1 MTETFEAPQY
11 TMTFDDEEGTVTKG
25 NEASPE
31 ALNSLTQKVLSSV
44 ATAPEIGPVPDTFV
58 KLPAGLVTAGGIV
71 RDAEVQELTGEHEE
85 ALAKARQNNSPGRF
99 VQVLLTSGVV
109 SIGDEKVTAK
119 QLTSLL
125 QGDIDAL
132 LLGIRRATFGDEFE
146 LEQVVCPSCGEL
158 NDLKL
163 NLNDI
168 PMHELDGDRE
178 FEIDLRYNR
187 KARLTYPTGEVQAD
201 IYKNANL
208 TGPELVS
215 IMLSH
220 CVLGF
225 VEADGTYRPSNG
237 MTDVKKMGK
246 ADRDKINQYLFINQ
260 PGPRYDDVK
269 ALCHACESEVQV
281 ELNVGLLFQEL

>member
-1 MTETFEAPQY
+1 MTEAYEAPQY
-11 TMTFDDEEGTVTKG
+11 TMTFDDDQGQVTKG
-25 NEASPE
+25 DEASPE

-44 ATAPEIGPVPDTFV
+44 ASVPEIGPVPDTFV

-132 LLGIRRATFGDEFE
+132 LLGIRRATFGDDFE
-146 LEQVVCPSCGEL
+146 LEQVVCPNCGEL

-168 PMHELDGDRE
+168 PMHELDDERE
-178 FEIDLRYNR
+178 FEIELRHNR
-187 KARLTYPTGEVQAD
+187 KVRLTYPTGDVQAD
-201 IYKNANL
+201 IYQKANL

-215 IMLSH
+215 ILLSPF
-220 CVLGF
+220 VLGL
-225 VEADGTYRPSNG
+225 VEPDGTYRPSNG
-237 MTDVKKMGK
+237 LTDVQKMGK
-246 ADRDKINQYLFINQ
+246 ADRAKIKQYRDLKE
-260 PGPRYDDVK
+260 PVPRYEDV
-269 ALCHACESEVQV
+269 
-281 ELNVGLLFQEL
+281 